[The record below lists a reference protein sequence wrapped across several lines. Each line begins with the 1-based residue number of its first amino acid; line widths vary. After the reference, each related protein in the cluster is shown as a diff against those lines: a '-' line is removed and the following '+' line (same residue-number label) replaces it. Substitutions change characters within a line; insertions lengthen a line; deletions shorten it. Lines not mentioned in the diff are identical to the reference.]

1 MRLQT
6 IAHVSASI
14 SSYRDLDAKAK
25 PEANA
30 SKIQA
35 VSVAAAD
42 TPLKD
47 ECDHEKID
55 PDRCRQLS
63 YALLKASSVLIRESK
78 SMNSLRQ
85 EYPPARA
92 LTLTAQKLL
101 VEIAEKRLGY
111 MHAALEQQERVL
123 QSLSVEHPR
132 GMENRPAG
140 PPFLEEAVQRNL
152 GLCKEL
158 VYVSDEHSR
167 PVSLILD
174 ELAQVVDETRNA
186 LSRMAADFGANSSP
200 SSPYATPGL

>member
-1 MRLQT
+1 
-6 IAHVSASI
+6 
-14 SSYRDLDAKAK
+14 
-25 PEANA
+25 
-30 SKIQA
+30 
-35 VSVAAAD
+35 
-42 TPLKD
+42 
-47 ECDHEKID
+47 
-55 PDRCRQLS
+55 
-63 YALLKASSVLIRESK
+63 
-78 SMNSLRQ
+78 MNSLRQ

-92 LTLTAQKLL
+92 LTLTAQKLI

-132 GMENRPAG
+132 GMENRPAD